1 MGEPTEDK
9 VYRSEWKGQ
18 RVVIKRAFKGKEENY
33 EKAYVRTAI
42 ESLSREAAIHKD
54 LTDRHIIQYYELEEG
69 PCPRLIMEDAE
80 GGSLK
85 EAIPKLV
92 WEHKRRIVGEIAHGL
107 AYMHSL
113 GIIHCDIKSHNVL
126 LTKKL
131 VVKICDFGSAMTT
144 KDKKDKKP
152 ICGTPEWKAPELRLD
167 VTAYSPKSDMYALG
181 IVMFEM
187 ASGNGPPEGRSQV
200 LEESQ
205 RLENVP
211 EDYRAIM
218 ESCWDL
224 DPTCRPEAQDL
235 LNMKYERGL
244 EEGLERLLWMVRG
257 SDVSKQ
263 AFSITVAQSAVCDTQ
278 VDFDIEKNTLNIN
291 LVQVKDPVILKNE
304 PSEESLLES
313 ANKGCDRSKA
323 ALALVYYESERYC
336 QALDFAR
343 QANYIPEACYV
354 LGEMYSHG
362 HGVVHQNEGEAHR
375 WHHEAANGGFSKS
388 QVLIARGYAQ
398 AGHRSEAVYWYRLAA
413 EGGDL
418 NGQYNLGQMIYN
430 GRGVRLDR
438 EEGARWIRKAADRGH
453 TSAVAA
459 MGVVCLD
466 LEEYPEAMLWCL
478 QAGDPISH
486 YRVGL
491 MYFNGWVGTEPNCT
505 DAIEWFQKAI
515 KQRCGLAA
523 FALAEMYREGTM
535 VEKDMD
541 EAIHLY
547 GLGHEYGDIESTNAL
562 ALILQEQGRQT
573 FECNRLLKL
582 AKEKGSVLAE
592 ANMLLLHMKCS
603 NKRVQ

>member
-1 MGEPTEDK
+1 MDEPTEDN

-18 RVVIKRAFKGKEENY
+18 RVVIKRAFKREEENHGKAHLR
-33 EKAYVRTAI
+33 EKV
-42 ESLSREAAIHKD
+42 ESLKREAAILKD
-54 LTDRHIIQYYELEEG
+54 LADRHIIQYYELEAG
-69 PCPRLIMEDAE
+69 PCPRLIMEDSE
-80 GGSLK
+80 GGNL
-85 EAIPKLV
+85 EETIPKLV
-92 WEHKRRIVGEIAHGL
+92 WEHKRRIAGEIAHGL

-113 GIIHCDIKSHNVL
+113 GIIHCDIKSRNVL

-144 KDKKDKKP
+144 KDKKNKKP
-152 ICGTPEWKAPELRLD
+152 ICGTSQWMAPELQRD

-187 ASGNGPPEGRSQV
+187 ASGYGPPKSKSQV
-200 LEESQ
+200 LEEIQ

-211 EDYRAIM
+211 EDYRAVM
-218 ESCWDL
+218 ESCCDL

-244 EEGLERLLWMVRG
+244 EEGLERLLLMVRG
-257 SDVSKQ
+257 GDVSKQ
-263 AFSITVAQSAVCDTQ
+263 AFSITVAQSAVCDMQ
-278 VDFDIEKNTLNIN
+278 VDFDTEKNTLNIN
-291 LVQVKDPVILKNE
+291 LVQVKDQVILKNE
-304 PSEESLLES
+304 SSEESLLES
-313 ANKGCDRSKA
+313 ANKGCDRSKT

-343 QANYIPEACYV
+343 QASYIPEACYV
-354 LGEMYSHG
+354 MGEMYSHG

-375 WHHEAANGGFSKS
+375 WHHEAAKGGFSKS

-398 AGHRSEAVYWYRLAA
+398 AGHCSEAVYWYRLAA

-491 MYFNGWVGTEPNCT
+491 MYFNGWVGTEPNCA
-505 DAIEWFQKAI
+505 DVIEWFQKAI

-523 FALAEMYREGTM
+523 FALAEMYRKGTM

-541 EAIHLY
+541 EAIRLY
-547 GLGHEYGDIESTNAL
+547 RLGHEYGDIESTNTL
-562 ALILQEQGRQT
+562 ALILKEQGGNVKKYNQ
-573 FECNRLLKL
+573 LLNW

-592 ANMLLLHMKCS
+592 ANILLRSM
-603 NKRVQ
+603 